1 VAHQAEN
8 IIEAVDSDEDEG
20 YDGYVSETATRASSS
35 LSSTARDYAFEN
47 GRRYHKFRE
56 GQYQFPNDE
65 PEQAREDSMEPIP
78 FILLIHPDF
87 SSGSNCNR
95 LTNYH
100 SETCNDRQLVWWE
113 AALCSYGKSS
123 PSIGPRNGDWDMVH
137 RQ

>member
-1 VAHQAEN
+1 MVMYLRRLRGHHLRCRLLQEIMHLKMADD
-8 IIEAVDSDEDEG
+8 II
-20 YDGYVSETATRASSS
+20 SSVK
-35 LSSTARDYAFEN
+35 
-47 GRRYHKFRE
+47 G
-56 GQYQFPNDE
+56 
-65 PEQAREDSMEPIP
+65 SMEPIP